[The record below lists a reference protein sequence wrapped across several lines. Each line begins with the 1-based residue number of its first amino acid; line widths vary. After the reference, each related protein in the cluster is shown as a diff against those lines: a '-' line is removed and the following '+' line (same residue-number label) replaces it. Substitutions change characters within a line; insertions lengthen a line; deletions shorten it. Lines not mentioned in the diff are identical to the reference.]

1 MKILM
6 IDVGGTNVKLMA
18 SGRRTVVKVPSG
30 RRLTAARMVREVLQA
45 TEGWDFEAIT
55 IGYPGVVENGRPAS
69 EPPNVGG
76 GWLRV
81 DFEKAF
87 KKPVRFINDAG
98 LQALAAHS
106 TGRML
111 YLGFGTSTGATFIVD
126 DVIVPLEVG
135 NLCLPDGKRFGKH
148 LSDKA
153 FKKLGAKRW
162 KRTARAGIE
171 LLREVFKP
179 DHIVLG
185 GGNSDEIQ
193 PLPADCIQQ
202 DNKAAFRGAVRLWPG
217 ADMLAEPYGAS
228 WRITRKKTRGKANK
242 AK

>member
-18 SGRRTVVKVPSG
+18 TGRRAVVKVPSG
-30 RRLTAARMVREVLQA
+30 RKMTAARMIKEVLKA
-45 TEGWDFEAIT
+45 TEDWDFQAIT
-55 IGYPGVVENGRPAS
+55 IGYPGVVRNGQPAS

-76 GWLRV
+76 GWLRI
-81 DFEKAF
+81 DFKKAF
-87 KKPVRFINDAG
+87 GKPVRFINDAG
-98 LQALAAHS
+98 LQALAAHR

-111 YLGFGTSTGATFIVD
+111 YLGFGTSTGATLIVD

-135 NLCLPDGKRFGKH
+135 SLCLPDGKRFGKH

-153 FKKLGAKRW
+153 FQKRGQKRW
-162 KRTARAGIE
+162 KRTALAGIE

-179 DHIVLG
+179 DHIMLG
-185 GGNSDEIQ
+185 GGNSDAIR
-193 PLPADCIQQ
+193 PLPPDCSQQ
-202 DNKAAFRGAVRLWPG
+202 DNRAAFRGAVRLWPG

-228 WRITRKKTRGKANK
+228 WRITRRKTKKSPK
-242 AK
+242 

>member
-18 SGRRTVVKVPSG
+18 TGRRTVVKIPSG
-30 RRLTAARMVREVLQA
+30 RKMTAARMIKEVLKA
-45 TEGWDFEAIT
+45 TEQWDFQAIT
-55 IGYPGVVENGRPAS
+55 IGYPGVVRNGQPVS

-76 GWLRV
+76 GWLRM

-87 KKPVRFINDAG
+87 EMPVRFINDAS
-98 LQALAAHS
+98 LQALAAHK

-111 YLGFGTSTGATFIVD
+111 YLGFGTSVGATLVVD

-135 NLCLPDGKRFGKH
+135 SLCLPDGKRFGKH

-153 FKKLGAKRW
+153 FQKRGARRW
-162 KRTARAGIE
+162 KRTALVGIE

-179 DHIVLG
+179 DHIMLG
-185 GGNSDEIQ
+185 GGNSDEIR
-193 PLPADCIQQ
+193 PLPPDCSQQ
-202 DNKAAFRGAVRLWPG
+202 DNRAAFRGAVRLWPG

-228 WRITRKKTRGKANK
+228 WRITRKK
-242 AK
+242 AKSAKK

>member
-18 SGRRTVVKVPSG
+18 SGRRTVVKIPSG
-30 RRLTAARMVREVLQA
+30 RKMTAARMVQEVLKA
-45 TEGWDFEAIT
+45 TEDWNFEAIT
-55 IGYPGVVENGRPAS
+55 IGYPGVVRNGLPAS

-76 GWLRV
+76 GWLRM

-87 KKPVRFINDAG
+87 KKPVHFINDAG
-98 LQALAAHS
+98 LQALAAHR

-111 YLGFGTSTGATFIVD
+111 YLGFGTSTGATLIVD

-135 NLCLPDGKRFGKH
+135 NLCLPSGKRFGQH

-153 FKKLGAKRW
+153 FKKHGPRRW
-162 KRTARAGIE
+162 VRTARAGIE

-185 GGNSDEIQ
+185 GGNSDEIR
-193 PLPADCIQQ
+193 PLPADCSQQ
-202 DNKAAFRGAVRLWPG
+202 DNKAAFRGAVRVWPG
-217 ADMLAEPYGAS
+217 ADMLAEAYGAS
-228 WRITRKKTRGKANK
+228 WRITRKKAGGA